1 MTEKNTETSAPQD
14 FGWVLLELMG
24 HRQRVGQAR
33 EEYVGSGKMI
43 RIDIPIGE
51 DGETVTEFYGT
62 SAVYALRPISEE
74 VAKNHWAAVDP
85 RPVRPAQYRP
95 RPASQ
100 IEHHDDEP
108 WPGEEFHD

>member
-1 MTEKNTETSAPQD
+1 MTDTTNDTTAPQD
-14 FGWVLLELMG
+14 FGWVFLELMG
-24 HRQRVGQAR
+24 HRQRIGQAR

-43 RIDIPIGE
+43 RIDIPTTE

-74 VAKNHWAAVDP
+74 VARNHWAACDP
-85 RPVRPAQYRP
+85 RPVRPAEY

-100 IEHHDDEP
+100 IEHQDEAWPEDEYHD
-108 WPGEEFHD
+108 